1 MTDLLKNRSDRA
13 LLTKSVLVA
22 CAIAVL
28 LLAGMRHEAPK
39 TSADSSD
46 GGRVLLLLP
55 SQENDA
61 ADRAAFARW
70 RELNLPSRI
79 FGYASSGLF
88 AALFPPRPAEAA
100 PPVFASRPV
109 SAFTP
114 LLTLPEYPVP
124 RRAGEPVLSEV
135 PLPPPASAGTEKIP
149 LASGAVVYDEAGNV
163 RLRLPDLHGDAA
175 LRGPLMVRAGKA
187 LAGTEFRVVGS
198 SGSSAFDRSALE
210 NLERRVRQ
218 GESFSGILTVWGDGR
233 GTK

>member
-1 MTDLLKNRSDRA
+1 VTDLLKNRSDRA
-13 LLTKSVLVA
+13 LMFKSVLIA
-22 CAIAVL
+22 CAIAAL

-55 SQENDA
+55 SKENNA

-88 AALFPPRPAEAA
+88 AALFPPRPAEAM

-114 LLTLPEYPVP
+114 LLTLPEFSVP
-124 RRAGEPVLSEV
+124 RTAAEPASSEV
-135 PLPPPASAGTEKIP
+135 PLPQLARSEAEHVP
-149 LASGAVVYDEAGNV
+149 LTSGAVVYDEAGKV
-163 RLRLPDLHGDAA
+163 RLRLPDLHGGE
-175 LRGPLMVRAGKA
+175 LRAPLMLRAGKA
-187 LAGTEFRVVGS
+187 LAGTEFRIVGS
-198 SGSSAFDRSALE
+198 SGNSAFDRSVLE
-210 NLERRVRQ
+210 NLEQRVRQ